1 MVPRFP
7 AQKFAHKGVGFVRKL
22 YIQFLAMVPDSALP
36 RPLPGLELARAEL
49 AALKDSREAA
59 LARVR
64 AAEADSTAAADSA
77 AAARHLEA
85 FENLKQIEC
94 RMISLLLEHD
104 WTL

>member
-1 MVPRFP
+1 M
-7 AQKFAHKGVGFVRKL
+7 RKL

-36 RPLPGLELARAEL
+36 RPLPGIELARAEL

-59 LARVR
+59 LAQVR
-64 AAEADSTAAADSA
+64 AAEADSTVAAYSA
-77 AAARHLEA
+77 AVAARHLEA
-85 FENLKQIEC
+85 CVEKLKEIER